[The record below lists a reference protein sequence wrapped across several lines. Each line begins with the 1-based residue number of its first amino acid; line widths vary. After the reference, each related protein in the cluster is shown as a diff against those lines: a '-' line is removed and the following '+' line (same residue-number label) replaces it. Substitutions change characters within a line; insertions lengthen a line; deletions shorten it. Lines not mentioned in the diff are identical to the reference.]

1 MAEGYDKNKDKE
13 LFKKS
18 ANPTGGKWLNVGV
31 YSYDGG
37 EPKVRIM
44 PAGLNKSAPEGAK
57 NKWINQKA
65 LTGITKSE
73 AQELVKLLEQAITK
87 M

>member
-1 MAEGYDKNKDKE
+1 MGDGYDQSKDKE
-13 LFKKS
+13 LFKKG
-18 ANPTGGKWLNVGV
+18 ANPTGNKWLNVGV
-31 YSYDGG
+31 YSYDEK
-37 EPKVRIM
+37 EPKIRIM
-44 PAGLNKSAPEGAK
+44 PAGLNKNAPDGAK

-65 LTGITKSE
+65 ITGITKSE